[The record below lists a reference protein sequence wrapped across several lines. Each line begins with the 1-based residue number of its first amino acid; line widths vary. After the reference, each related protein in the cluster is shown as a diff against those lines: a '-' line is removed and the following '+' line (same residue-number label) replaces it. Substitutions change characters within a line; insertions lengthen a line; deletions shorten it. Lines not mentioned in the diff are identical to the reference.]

1 MTTEKLEANITE
13 YLEGLC
19 VSELLPIHS
28 EFCSAANYYDNEVF
42 SMDDFEEIVSGWK
55 PLELAQRIFY
65 GDFNP
70 NRDYFYFNGYGN
82 LVSTNYPADLIS
94 IPDIVS
100 YIIENDDE
108 LYDDEIR
115 EMLDEYNESEEEEE
129 Q

>member
-13 YLEGLC
+13 YLESLRS
-19 VSELLPIHS
+19 SELLSIHS
-28 EFCSAANYYDNEVF
+28 ELCSAANYYDDEVF

-82 LVSTNYPADLIS
+82 LVSTDYPEDLIDIS
-94 IPDIVS
+94 EIVS

-108 LYDDEIR
+108 LFDDEIR
-115 EMLDEYNESEEEEE
+115 EMLDEYNESEKEEE
-129 Q
+129 

>member
-13 YLEGLC
+13 YLESL
-19 VSELLPIHS
+19 SPSALRSIHS

-42 SMDDFEEIVSGWK
+42 DMDDFEEIVSGWK

-70 NRDYFYFNGYGN
+70 NHDYFYFNGYGN
-82 LVSTNYPADLIS
+82 LVSTDYPEDLIDIS
-94 IPDIVS
+94 EIVS
-100 YIIENDDE
+100 YIVGNDDE

-115 EMLDEYNESEEEEE
+115 EMLDEYNESEEED
-129 Q
+129 